1 MPAPAE
7 EDSLTTPLTAA
18 DVEAIERATL
28 AALPPLRLAE
38 DDGWLLAE
46 NAGAVSRVNSV
57 LPLRA
62 GADPLSGKIE
72 RACAFYRAAGLPPA
86 FRVSPWS
93 QPQGLEA
100 ALQALGFSPHMRTLV
115 MVASAEGVAARLSDV
130 VSADRVAAPDEGWS
144 ALFLGPG
151 VDPAEGAA
159 RLSTLARGRGAV
171 FARRLEGETTVA
183 VGAAGVREGWAG
195 LHGMRTA
202 ADHRRRG
209 HASAVVAAL
218 VAGARRAG
226 AERLFLQVEAL
237 NAGAIALYQ
246 RLGFVQ
252 AYDYSY
258 WRPA

>member
-1 MPAPAE
+1 MPASAE
-7 EDSLTTPLTAA
+7 EAALSDPLSPA

-28 AALPPLRLAE
+28 AALPPLRLVE

-57 LPLRA
+57 LPLAA
-62 GADPLSGKIE
+62 GVDALSTKIE
-72 RACAFYRAAGLPPA
+72 RACAFYAAAGLPPA

-93 QPQGLEA
+93 QPSGLVAALEA
-100 ALQALGFSPHMRTLV
+100 RGFAPNMRTLV
-115 MVASAEGVAARLSDV
+115 M
-130 VSADRVAAPDEGWS
+130 AAPAEAVMTRLTNTAPAERVETPDPGWA
-144 ALFLGPG
+144 ALFLGQG

-159 RLSTLARGRGAV
+159 RLATLSRGQGAL
-171 FARRLEGETTVA
+171 FARIRDGDATVA
-183 VGAAGVREGWAG
+183 VGAAGVRHGWAG

-202 ADHRRRG
+202 PDYRRRG
-209 HASAVVAAL
+209 YASAVVAAL
-218 VAGARRAG
+218 VHAATEVGAR
-226 AERLFLQVEAL
+226 RLFLQVEAP
-237 NAGAIALYQ
+237 NAGAIALYE

>member
-7 EDSLTTPLTAA
+7 EAALTALLSAA

-28 AALPPLRLAE
+28 AALPPLRLVA

-57 LPLRA
+57 LPLSA
-62 GADPLSGKIE
+62 GADPLGKKIE
-72 RACAFYRAAGLPPA
+72 RACAFYAAAGLPPA

-93 QPQGLEA
+93 APQALASALEA
-100 ALQALGFSPHMRTLV
+100 MGFAPNMRTSV
-115 MVASAEGVAARLSDV
+115 MVASAEAVAERLTN
-130 VSADRVAAPDEGWS
+130 ATPAEQVAAPDEGWA

-151 VDPAEGAA
+151 VDPAEGSA
-159 RLSTLARGRGAV
+159 RLATLARGQGAV
-171 FARRLEGETTVA
+171 FARRREGEATVA
-183 VGAAGVREGWAG
+183 VGAAGVRDGWAG

-202 ADHRRRG
+202 SDHRRRG

-226 AERLFLQVEAL
+226 AERLFLQVEAV
-237 NAGAIALYQ
+237 NAGAIALYE
-246 RLGFVQ
+246 RLGFVE